1 MIRKAQAVS
10 MDLYI
15 LATSDVHGYIMPTD
29 YLADN
34 PHTNFGL
41 AKAAAV
47 INAVRKEQ
55 DHVIYID
62 NGDLIQGS
70 ALAQYLALNRP
81 ENGPRDIITCLNDMA
96 CDAAVIGNHEFNY
109 GRDYLKKGIATADF
123 PVLAANVIE
132 QSTGKPTFQPYAI
145 IEKDDLRIGILGLVT
160 ECVPS
165 WEKPENIQGLYF
177 EDPVV
182 SAKKWVPLLKQM
194 ADIVVISYHGGFEYD
209 PFTGEHIGLQNGENV
224 ACDIIDAVPEIDC
237 FISGHQHR
245 ELSGSY
251 KNIPIVMPGWRAQ
264 AVGLIHLALTRGI
277 DGKWSVFDQEAML
290 LKNGKVM
297 PNQRIVERIEPLH
310 IEVENWL
317 DLPIGQVKGDMTI
330 DDPIHARSYVHPYVD
345 FINRLQMKVAEV
357 DLSCTSIFRGDARG
371 LPQEITVRNIV
382 NNYVYANTLAVLEV
396 SGEDLRQALER
407 CARFFAIDDK
417 GRLVVSKEFS
427 VPFTQYYNYD
437 IYSGIEYTMDIRKPP
452 GERIVTL
459 NYHEKPVLADDRL
472 RIVMNNYRAIG
483 GGQYPMYH
491 KDKIIRDI
499 QIDMTDLMVDYIIS
513 HPIIEARSCQ
523 SFKVIY

>member
-1 MIRKAQAVS
+1 

-34 PHTNFGL
+34 PYSNLGL

-47 INAVRKEQ
+47 INAVRKEH
-55 DHVIYID
+55 DHIIYID

-70 ALAQYLALNRP
+70 ALAQYLALNRL
-81 ENGPRDIITCLNDMA
+81 EDGPREIISCLNDMA

-109 GRDYLKKGIATADF
+109 GRAYMEKGIETADF
-123 PVLAANVIE
+123 PILAANVIDE
-132 QSTGKPTFQPYAI
+132 STGEPAYQPYAI
-145 IEKDDLRIGILGLVT
+145 IEKEDLRVAVLGLVT
-160 ECVPS
+160 EFVPR
-165 WEKPENIQGLYF
+165 WEKPENIQGLRF
-177 EDPVV
+177 EDPVEA
-182 SAKKWVPLLKQM
+182 AKKWVPVLKEM
-194 ADIVVISYHGGFEYD
+194 SDIVVVSYHGGFEYD
-209 PFTGEHIGLQNGENV
+209 PFTGRPIGLQNGENV
-224 ACDIIDAVPEIDC
+224 GCDIIDVVPEIDC

-245 ELSGSY
+245 ELSGVY
-251 KNIPIVMPGWRAQ
+251 KDIPIVMPGWRAQ
-264 AVGLIHLALTRGI
+264 AVGLVHLVLQRGR
-277 DGKWSVFDQEAML
+277 DGKWSVSGHEAML
-290 LKNGKVM
+290 LKNGRVV
-297 PNQRIVERIEPLH
+297 PNETILERIRPLH
-310 IEVENWL
+310 DEVENWL
-317 DLPIGQVKGDMTI
+317 DLPIGRVDGDMTI
-330 DDPIHARSYVHPYVD
+330 DDPIHSRTYVHPYVD
-345 FINRLQMKVAEV
+345 FINRLQMKAAGV
-357 DLSCTSIFRGDARG
+357 DISCTSIFRGDARG

-407 CARFFAIDDK
+407 CARFFDIDDE
-417 GRLVVSKEFS
+417 GQLIISKEFS
-427 VPFTQYYNYD
+427 VPFIQYYNYD

-459 NYHEKPVLADDRL
+459 HYHDKPVRADDTL

-491 KDKIIRDI
+491 KDKIVRDI
-499 QIDMTDLMVDYIIS
+499 QIDMTDLMVDYIIR
-513 HPIIEARSCQ
+513 HPVIEAQSCQ